1 MPAVSQFPVF
11 DGHNDTLLDLSHPG
25 RSGKRSFW
33 ERSDKG
39 HIDYPRAIE
48 GGFGGGFFA
57 VYVPADPNA
66 APPAGPVLNVFEG
79 REFRMPRP
87 LTLGFAQQ
95 QTLAMTGLLFRLER
109 ESEGKL
115 KVVLTADELAQC
127 LQDGVLATILHFE
140 GAEAI
145 DPGLDSLELFYR
157 LGLRSIGPVWSRAND
172 FATGVPFLFP
182 HSPDIGPGLTD
193 AGKAFVKECNRL
205 GIMLDLSHLNE
216 AGFWDVAKLSDAP
229 IVATHSNVHALTPTP
244 RNLTDKQLDAVRD
257 SDGMVGLNF
266 AVGFLREDGGPGADV
281 SLDTMVRHIDYLVER
296 LGIERVGLG
305 SDFDGATIPAEIGD
319 VAGLPRLLA
328 ALRATGFDDD
338 AMRKVTHE
346 NWIRVLRKTWKD

>member
-1 MPAVSQFPVF
+1 MPAVSEFPVF
-11 DGHNDTLLDLSHPG
+11 DGHNDTLLDLSMPARGG
-25 RSGKRSFW
+25 RRSFW

-39 HIDYPRAIE
+39 HIDYPRAVE

-87 LTLGFAQQ
+87 LALGYSQQ

-115 KVVLTADELAQC
+115 KVVLTADELEQC
-127 LQDGVLATILHFE
+127 LKDGTMATILHFE

-145 DPGLDSLELFYR
+145 DPGLDALELFYR

-193 AGKAFVKECNRL
+193 AGKAFVRECNRL

-216 AGFWDVAKLSDAP
+216 AGFWDIAGLTDAP

-244 RNLTDKQLDAVRD
+244 RNLTDKQLDAIRD
-257 SDGMVGLNF
+257 SDGVVGLNF

-281 SLDTMVRHIDYLVER
+281 SIAVMVRHIDYLVER

-319 VAGLPRLLA
+319 VAGLPRLLD

-346 NWIRVLRKTWKD
+346 NWIRVLRKTWK